1 MLHESLY
8 CERADTV
15 AAPRKPEH
23 STTSPIVLGVR
34 KKASGEGSMH
44 TLHFSCGFWVLKEA
58 NSILDNPPQKN
69 NVILPAFHNFQILPV
84 S

>member
-44 TLHFSCGFWVLKEA
+44 TLHFSCGF
-58 NSILDNPPQKN
+58 
-69 NVILPAFHNFQILPV
+69 
-84 S
+84 